1 MINILAK
8 ILSHG
13 FAVAIVALLAVG
25 FIYRGEL
32 FPELQLPDFLS
43 PESETVAEEEGAYRT
58 SDADAEVS
66 ADETEALVGEVAA
79 PDQTGAAGEEA
90 AVTATGDVSPERGPA
105 VAATAGETTAALEV
119 AGTAPVA
126 QADEPV
132 PTTPDVPAA
141 AETAVTGGEEEAETT
156 IAEEEAPA
164 PVAQAAD
171 SGAVPTPADR
181 VVTEGEEEADAT
193 VVVEAPA
200 PVAQAADSGA
210 VPAPADWAVTE
221 GEEEADATVVEEASA
236 PVVQAADSGAVPTPA
251 DRAVTEGEDGPDPAI
266 SGEPVPLPRAAVPGE
281 ALLPGTD
288 VGEAVEDAS
297 ELTGQI
303 IRPQDTTT
311 VAPAAPA
318 EAVPVP
324 QPADEP
330 MPAAARAVE
339 AEVPAGD
346 LPEVAAPDK
355 GAAETLEAPEPE
367 SSQEPPPSPVQQ
379 LTRAPVA
386 SDAPV
391 TAATPAVEAPVEATG
406 TVATEAAAV
415 SSAVVA
421 RVNPYQLLAS
431 AREAYWLHDYE
442 QAETI
447 YRELTALEPDNPDW
461 YGELGNMYFSQ
472 GKWDESASAYYE
484 AGARLV
490 KAGRLARAR
499 DLVKVIR
506 GLNGSQ
512 AQELEMMIHDAGA
525 SANQ

>member
-1 MINILAK
+1 MMNILAK

-43 PESETVAEEEGAYRT
+43 PETETVAEAESGADRAG
-58 SDADAEVS
+58 DADVDVS

-90 AVTATGDVSPERGPA
+90 ATRDESPERGPA
-105 VAATAGETTAALEV
+105 VAATADETTPAIEV

-132 PTTPDVPAA
+132 PTTPPPVPAA
-141 AETAVTGGEEEAETT
+141 AEPAIMEGEEEAETA
-156 IAEEEAPA
+156 IAEEAPA
-164 PVAQAAD
+164 PVAKALDSGAVPPPADRVVTQVEEEAETAIAEEAPAPVAKALD

-181 VVTEGEEEADAT
+181 VVTEGEEEADT
-193 VVVEAPA
+193 TI
-200 PVAQAADSGA
+200 AA
-210 VPAPADWAVTE
+210 
-221 GEEEADATVVEEASA
+221 
-236 PVVQAADSGAVPTPA
+236 
-251 DRAVTEGEDGPDPAI
+251 
-266 SGEPVPLPRAAVPGE
+266 GE

-288 VGEAVEDAS
+288 VEAVEKAT

-311 VAPAAPA
+311 LAPAVAA
-318 EAVPVP
+318 EAVPAP
-324 QPADEP
+324 QPAETAVSEP
-330 MPAAARAVE
+330 MPTAERAVK
-339 AEVPAGD
+339 AEMPAVD
-346 LPEVAAPDK
+346 LPEVIAPDTR
-355 GAAETLEAPEPE
+355 AAETLEAPEPE
-367 SSQEPPPSPVQQ
+367 SSQEPPPSPAQQ
-379 LTRAPVA
+379 LTRTPVA
-386 SDAPV
+386 SDAPSV
-391 TAATPAVEAPVEATG
+391 ATLPAGEAPTEATG
-406 TVATEAAAV
+406 TVATDAAIA
-415 SSAVVA
+415 SSGMVA

-484 AGARLV
+484 AGTRLV

-512 AQELEMMIHDAGA
+512 AQELETMIHDAGA

>member
-1 MINILAK
+1 MMNILAK

-43 PESETVAEEEGAYRT
+43 PETETVAEAESGADRAG
-58 SDADAEVS
+58 DADVDVS

-90 AVTATGDVSPERGPA
+90 ATRDESPERGPA
-105 VAATAGETTAALEV
+105 VAATADETTPAIEV

-132 PTTPDVPAA
+132 PTTPPPVPAA
-141 AETAVTGGEEEAETT
+141 AEPAIMEGEEEAETA
-156 IAEEEAPA
+156 IAEEAPA
-164 PVAQAAD
+164 PVAKALD

-181 VVTEGEEEADAT
+181 VVTEGEEEADT
-193 VVVEAPA
+193 TI
-200 PVAQAADSGA
+200 AA
-210 VPAPADWAVTE
+210 
-221 GEEEADATVVEEASA
+221 
-236 PVVQAADSGAVPTPA
+236 
-251 DRAVTEGEDGPDPAI
+251 
-266 SGEPVPLPRAAVPGE
+266 GE

-288 VGEAVEDAS
+288 VEAVEKAT

-311 VAPAAPA
+311 LAPAVAA
-318 EAVPVP
+318 EAVPAP
-324 QPADEP
+324 QPAETAVSEP
-330 MPAAARAVE
+330 MPTAERAVK
-339 AEVPAGD
+339 AEMPAVD
-346 LPEVAAPDK
+346 LPEVIAPDTR
-355 GAAETLEAPEPE
+355 AAETLEAPEPE
-367 SSQEPPPSPVQQ
+367 SSQEPPPSPAQQ
-379 LTRAPVA
+379 LTRTPVA
-386 SDAPV
+386 SDAPAV
-391 TAATPAVEAPVEATG
+391 ATLPAGEAPTEATG
-406 TVATEAAAV
+406 TVATDAAIA
-415 SSAVVA
+415 SSGMVA

-484 AGARLV
+484 AGTRLV

-512 AQELEMMIHDAGA
+512 AQELETMIHDAGA

>member
-1 MINILAK
+1 MMNILAK

-43 PESETVAEEEGAYRT
+43 PETETVAEAESGADRAG
-58 SDADAEVS
+58 DADVDVS

-90 AVTATGDVSPERGPA
+90 ATRDESPERGPA
-105 VAATAGETTAALEV
+105 VAATADETTPAIEV

-132 PTTPDVPAA
+132 PTTPPPVPAA
-141 AETAVTGGEEEAETT
+141 AEPAIMEGEEEAETA
-156 IAEEEAPA
+156 IAEEAPA
-164 PVAQAAD
+164 PVAKALD

-181 VVTEGEEEADAT
+181 VVTEGEEEADT
-193 VVVEAPA
+193 TI
-200 PVAQAADSGA
+200 AA
-210 VPAPADWAVTE
+210 
-221 GEEEADATVVEEASA
+221 
-236 PVVQAADSGAVPTPA
+236 
-251 DRAVTEGEDGPDPAI
+251 
-266 SGEPVPLPRAAVPGE
+266 GE

-288 VGEAVEDAS
+288 VEAVEKAT

-311 VAPAAPA
+311 LAPAVAA
-318 EAVPVP
+318 EAVPAP
-324 QPADEP
+324 QPAETAVSEP
-330 MPAAARAVE
+330 MPTAERAVK
-339 AEVPAGD
+339 AEMPAVD
-346 LPEVAAPDK
+346 LPEVIAPDTR
-355 GAAETLEAPEPE
+355 AAETLEAPEPE
-367 SSQEPPPSPVQQ
+367 SSQEPPPSPAQQ
-379 LTRAPVA
+379 LTRTPVA
-386 SDAPV
+386 SDAPSV
-391 TAATPAVEAPVEATG
+391 ATLPAGEAPTEATG
-406 TVATEAAAV
+406 TVATDAAIA
-415 SSAVVA
+415 SSGMVA

-484 AGARLV
+484 AGTRLV

-512 AQELEMMIHDAGA
+512 AQELETMIHDAGA